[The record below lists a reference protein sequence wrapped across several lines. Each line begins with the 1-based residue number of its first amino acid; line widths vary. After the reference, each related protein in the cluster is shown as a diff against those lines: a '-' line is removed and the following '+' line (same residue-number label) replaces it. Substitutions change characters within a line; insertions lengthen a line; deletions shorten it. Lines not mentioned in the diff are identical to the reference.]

1 MITSISN
8 PQMKNLVKLNTKSK
22 ARKEQQL
29 FVVEGEKLLFEA
41 PQDRIEKVYV
51 SEEYYNK
58 KKLDR
63 FSSQIPV
70 EIVEN
75 QVFKSVSDTVTPQGV
90 LGIISQRQVLLEE
103 MLNVKNPCILV
114 LEDVQDPGNLGT
126 IVRTAEAAGVTGIIM
141 SQATADIYNPKTIR
155 STMGAIYRVPFLY
168 EKNLLHVLEK
178 LHERGISIYATHL
191 EGSVW
196 YDKPSYIEGTAFL
209 IGNEGN
215 GLSQELSEKADNYIK
230 IPMEGQAES
239 LNVAVA
245 AALFMYEAYRQRR
258 I

>member
-22 ARKEQQL
+22 ARKEQQV
-29 FVVEGEKLLFEA
+29 FVVEGEKLVFEA
-41 PQDRIEKVYV
+41 PKDRIQKIYI
-51 SEEYYNK
+51 SEEYYNR
-58 KKLDR
+58 KKLDH
-63 FSSQIPV
+63 FEGQIPV
-70 EIVEN
+70 EVVDN
-75 QVFKSVSDTVTPQGV
+75 QVFKSVSDTVTPQGI
-90 LGIISQRQVLLEE
+90 LAIISQRRVSLEE
-103 MLNVKNPCILV
+103 ILKVKNPCILV

-168 EKNLLHVLEK
+168 ERNLLQVAEK
-178 LHERGISIYATHL
+178 LHEQGISTYAAHL

-196 YDKPSYIEGTAFL
+196 YDTPSYIEGTAFL
-209 IGNEGN
+209 MGNEGN
-215 GLSQELSEKADNYIK
+215 GLSKELSEKADKYIK

-245 AALFMYEAYRQRR
+245 SSLLMYEAYRQRR
-258 I
+258 

>member
-22 ARKEQQL
+22 ARKEQQV
-29 FVVEGEKLLFEA
+29 FVVEGEKLVFEA
-41 PQDRIEKVYV
+41 PKDRIRKIYV
-51 SEEYYNK
+51 SEEYYNR
-58 KKLDR
+58 KKLDQ
-63 FSSQIPV
+63 FASQIPV
-70 EIVEN
+70 EIVDN
-75 QVFKSVSDTVTPQGV
+75 HVFKSISDTVTPQGI
-90 LGIISQRQVLLEE
+90 LAIISQRQVLLEE
-103 MLNVKNPCILV
+103 ILKVKNPCILV

-126 IVRTAEAAGVTGIIM
+126 IVRTAEAAGMTGIIM

-168 EKNLLHVLEK
+168 EKNLLQMVEK
-178 LHERGISIYATHL
+178 LHEKGISIYAAHL

-196 YDKPSYIEGTAFL
+196 YDIPSYKEGTAFI

-215 GLSQELSEKADNYIK
+215 GLSQELSEKTDNYIK

-245 AALFMYEAYRQRR
+245 ASLFMYEAYRQRR
-258 I
+258 